1 MAKAS
6 EDRIVRSPAIGLGT
20 DVPLVNIREGGRY
33 GSAIFPVFNRHLG
46 TEHQLN
52 ARQLLI
58 LLAFEQPLV
67 IAEALRRPLGQLA
80 SPMTIEEIRAL
91 QEQRL
96 LVSEAEYATI
106 DGELAWMRCMMKHA
120 TPSYCTKIEDETE
133 MRASFEEARRTG
145 LLWTHLGERHVRN
158 ARIVPNRFELLRRI
172 PPDGA
177 WVEVGCLFG
186 HFSQM
191 ILSTAS
197 PRSLALVEIDAGMC
211 QILRRKFGN
220 NPLVTIHEGD
230 SANVLR
236 SLADNSIDVAWI
248 DADHTYSSVFHE
260 LAAIRSK
267 MCAKGL
273 ILLHDY
279 IAIYSVPE
287 AIHQFCNQHSY
298 EVVYLTLE
306 PHLYNTIG
314 LRKIVPE
321 PI

>member
-1 MAKAS
+1 MLKPS
-6 EDRIVRSPAIGLGT
+6 EERLVRSPAIGLGT
-20 DVPLVNIREGGRY
+20 DMPLVNIREGGRY
-33 GSAIFPVFNRHLG
+33 CRKTFPVFNRHLG
-46 TEHQLN
+46 TEHQLST
-52 ARQLLI
+52 RQLLI
-58 LLAFEQPLV
+58 LLTFEQPLIV
-67 IAEALRRPLGQLA
+67 AEALRRPFERLA
-80 SPMTIEEIRAL
+80 SPMTIEEICTL

-106 DGELAWMRCMMKHA
+106 DGELAWMHCMMKHA
-120 TPSYCTKIEDETE
+120 TPSYCTQIEDETQ

-145 LLWTHLGERHVRN
+145 LLWTHFGERHVRN
-158 ARIVPNRFELLRRI
+158 ARVVSNRFELLRRI
-172 PPDGA
+172 SPAGA

-197 PRSLALVEIDAGMC
+197 PRSLGLVEINPRMC
-211 QILRRKFGN
+211 RTLRGRFGN

-230 SANVLR
+230 SVNVLR

-248 DADHTYSSVFHE
+248 DAGHTYSSVFHE

-267 MCAKGL
+267 MRDKGL
-273 ILLHDY
+273 ILIHDY

-287 AIHQFCNQHSY
+287 AIHQFCNQHDY

>member
-1 MAKAS
+1 MLKPS
-6 EDRIVRSPAIGLGT
+6 EDRLVRSPAIGLGT
-20 DVPLVNIREGGRY
+20 DMPLVNIREGGRY
-33 GSAIFPVFNRHLG
+33 GGATFPVFNRHLG

-52 ARQLLI
+52 TRQLLI
-58 LLAFEQPLV
+58 LLTFDQPLV
-67 IAEALRRPLGQLA
+67 VTEALRRSLGQLA
-80 SPMTIEEIRAL
+80 SPMTVEEIHEL

-96 LVSEAEYATI
+96 LVSEAEYAMI

-120 TPSYCTKIEDETE
+120 TPSYCTKIKDETQ
-133 MRASFEEARRTG
+133 MRASFKEARRTG
-145 LLWTHLGERHVRN
+145 LLRTHLGERHVRN
-158 ARIVPNRFELLRRI
+158 ACVVPNRFELLGRI
-172 PPDGA
+172 PSGGA

-197 PRSLALVEIDAGMC
+197 PRSLRLVEMDPRMC
-211 QILRRKFGN
+211 RILRGRFGN
-220 NPLVTIHEGD
+220 NPLVTIHEGN
-230 SANVLR
+230 SANVLP

-248 DADHTYSSVFHE
+248 DADHTYSSVFRE

-267 MCAKGL
+267 MCDKGL

-287 AIHQFCNQHSY
+287 AIHQFCNQHDY

-314 LRKIVPE
+314 IRKIVPD